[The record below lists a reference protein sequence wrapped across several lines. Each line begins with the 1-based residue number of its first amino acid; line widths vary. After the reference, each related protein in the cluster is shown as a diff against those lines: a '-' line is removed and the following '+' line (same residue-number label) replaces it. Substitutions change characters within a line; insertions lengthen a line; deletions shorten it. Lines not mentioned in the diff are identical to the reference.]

1 MLAFAAALL
10 TKVPMRISKAMA
22 LEFGKTLHDHGS
34 GRNRQVILDLPEDV
48 VKNGVPRRTKLGSRL
63 VALLDIYMALFRK
76 PLAQSGNAFLFP
88 ATAGMARSPDHMS
101 QSLAAWTTKHVIRMT
116 AHQWRHVV
124 GYIYLLEHPGCY
136 ETVRRFL
143 GHRSVTTTIEYYAFV
158 LEDDANA
165 SLDDTIDDLTDR
177 PPHGRR
183 PPKRRR

>member
-34 GRNRQVILDLPEDV
+34 GRIRQVIIDLPEDV
-48 VKNGVPRRTKLGSRL
+48 VKNGVPRRTKLGPRL
-63 VALLDIYMALFRK
+63 VALLDIYMALIRK
-76 PLAQSGNAFLFP
+76 PLAQSGNAFWFP
-88 ATAGMARSPDHMS
+88 ATVGMARSPDHMS

-136 ETVRRFL
+136 DTVRRFL

-177 PPHGRR
+177 PPHGRC